1 MKKKVR
7 LALAFDSI
15 CIIYCCLSDIEV
27 EPMTA
32 IVLAVVWLAL
42 IIYALS

>member
-1 MKKKVR
+1 MKRKVR
-7 LALAFDSI
+7 LALAFDAISL
-15 CIIYCCLSDIEV
+15 IYCCLSDVKI

-32 IVLAVVWLAL
+32 ILLVVVWLAL

>member
-1 MKKKVR
+1 MKRKVR

-15 CIIYCCLSDIEV
+15 CIIYYCLSDIEV
-27 EPMTA
+27 ESMTA

>member
-1 MKKKVR
+1 MKRKVKII
-7 LALAFDSI
+7 LVFDSI
-15 CIIYCCLSDIEV
+15 SLIYCCLSDVEV

-32 IVLAVVWLAL
+32 IILAVVWLAL